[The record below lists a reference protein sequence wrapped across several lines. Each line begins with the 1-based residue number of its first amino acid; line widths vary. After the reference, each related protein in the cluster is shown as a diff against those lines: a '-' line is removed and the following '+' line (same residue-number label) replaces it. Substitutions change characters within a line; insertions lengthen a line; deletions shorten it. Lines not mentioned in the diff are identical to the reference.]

1 MDSGGSYAP
10 RTRNEDDRPDAG
22 VVVETYIRVTFD
34 SEGATPSEVANRLRS
49 FGFVPTHG
57 NYDFVYDW
65 KGPARREQ
73 IVGLADEITRQLR
86 GYRVR
91 FEIETV

>member
-1 MDSGGSYAP
+1 M
-10 RTRNEDDRPDAG
+10 
-22 VVVETYIRVTFD
+22 ETYLRVTFD
-34 SEGATPSEVANRLRS
+34 SEGAKPSEVADRLRLA
-49 FGFVPTHG
+49 GFAPTQG

-65 KGPARREQ
+65 KGPATRDQVRE
-73 IVGLADEITRQLR
+73 LSDEVTRQLK